1 MKIDDMP
8 LRLASTAKTPTG
20 STFRVNISAPA
31 VHFSLSSGTPTRYVK
46 TAESCSK
53 RRHSFWAIAACPFYA
68 CAVDNPQ
75 SYSPRVGTITQRS
88 PFSPQR
94 EVWPRSALG
103 RCARRRVGEK
113 G

>member
-1 MKIDDMP
+1 MKIDDSAFRAQQRYANALREDRRELQQTPP
-8 LRLASTAKTPTG
+8 LLLGDCGMS
-20 STFRVNISAPA
+20 I
-31 VHFSLSSGTPTRYVK
+31 
-46 TAESCSK
+46 
-53 RRHSFWAIAACPFYA
+53 FYA

-94 EVWPRSALG
+94 EVWQRSALG